1 MIATRAG
8 KRPPDDRVRLHSD
21 DVRRLITTDYTRQQ
35 VAGAVHESFVQA
47 LHVRFGELAPDE
59 RAWVREWLMSAVPR
73 LTERTVNA
81 MATQLEAGLSA
92 APGGLVDCLDERR
105 QRAVLGI
112 E

>member
-1 MIATRAG
+1 MIATRPVR
-8 KRPPDDRVRLHSD
+8 RPPDDRVPMRGD
-21 DVRRLITTDYTRQQ
+21 DVRRLITTDYSRQQ
-35 VAGAVHESFVQA
+35 VAGAIYESFVQA

-73 LTERTVNA
+73 VTERTVNA
-81 MATQLEAGLSA
+81 MAAQLEAGLSA
-92 APGGLVDCLDERR
+92 APAGLVDSLDERR